1 MKFIY
6 VFGKEDCDMLRNR
19 GYVLIQSDEKKNLY
33 VFENKNE
40 LDFSSIQCNAIFS
53 DTLTL

>member
-6 VFGKEDCDMLRNR
+6 VFGKEDCEMLLRH
-19 GYVLIQSDEKKNLY
+19 GYVMIQSDEKKNLY

-40 LDFSSIQCNAIFS
+40 LDFASIQCNAIFS